1 MQAAPPL
8 DKTPLTQG
16 ELWSALLPWII
27 VCVLM
32 LIWGNGAFK
41 TWANANFVW
50 NYPVPEL
57 DKLIFKVPPVAAKP
71 TAEGAV
77 FAFTWLSFTGTGM
90 LIVTHDDDQA
100 KRLTNRRMILADGR
114 LEREIAA

>member
-1 MQAAPPL
+1 KVWQPEHLWLSPKLRGRDESAATMASAPPL

-41 TWANANFVW
+41 AWANANFVW

-57 DKLIFKVPPVAAKP
+57 
-71 TAEGAV
+71 
-77 FAFTWLSFTGTGM
+77 
-90 LIVTHDDDQA
+90 
-100 KRLTNRRMILADGR
+100 
-114 LEREIAA
+114 